1 MALIEDYRDQ
11 AAECRRLAETEE
23 DEADRSVWLLLQNA
37 WMRLSDEAPKMLDA
51 STADTA
57 PAGKARG
64 KRRG

>member
-11 AAECRRLAETEE
+11 AAECRRLAETEA

-51 STADTA
+51 PAPDA
-57 PAGKARG
+57 GPAGKARG
-64 KRRG
+64 KRRN

>member
-1 MALIEDYRDQ
+1 MALNEDYRDQ

-37 WMRLSDEAPKMLDA
+37 WMRLSDEAPKMLEATPPGDA
-51 STADTA
+51 A
-57 PAGKARG
+57 AGKARG